1 MKAYL
6 FEKQL
11 NACVL
16 NLRRNATAQPCSR
29 EEGNREGC
37 PYKRRRGN
45 LHSCPPRR
53 LYSCIV
59 ALFSIVFCFFSPI
72 KTHAQNLENILNKLY
87 VAAEDPSVSKP
98 KIQLFE
104 KHSSQIAWFDAAS
117 QTIYVEKQAFDVCQ
131 SMGDNAESAL
141 AFIIGHELVHH
152 FQHDKGTSAF
162 AAHGCDDDRKLKNE
176 TDADVRGAFL
186 AHLAGFK
193 TKSLIPNVL
202 QKLYDSYQFSNAP
215 KLRCYPSE
223 SARQQTALQV
233 QAKVDSLEHIFD
245 AARFL
250 GLLGNYTAAADAYH
264 YILGYYNG
272 AEVWNDLAV
281 LHAHRAMSVGGKSPD
296 TLLLPFELAAQL
308 RIRPLKSEPLT
319 ALELK
324 SRAAFLK
331 KAMDCINKSLAIKK
345 DNGGAKINKTC
356 ILILQQKSIEA
367 DKMTANLAPKQPE
380 EANLLRGLI
389 AASRGN
395 RAEAER
401 FFESLKTSKND
412 RVRLW
417 ATANLQRITSETPTI
432 GACSFPT
439 LPSVDGVLGYK
450 KVKKTLQITPNTQLG
465 WENKDVS
472 TTFWSNTNTSENVK
486 MAIQVVNQPV
496 DFDVSS
502 LTTACLFGDYAV
514 DQNLGLVFQLKHGKV
529 VRWVRI
535 LK

>member
-6 FEKQL
+6 IEKQFF
-11 NACVL
+11 NSF
-16 NLRRNATAQPCSR
+16 SR
-29 EEGNREGC
+29 MTFPKVGNFWKGVILIGLC
-37 PYKRRRGN
+37 F
-45 LHSCPPRR
+45 
-53 LYSCIV
+53 
-59 ALFSIVFCFFSPI
+59 LFSV
-72 KTHAQNLENILNKLY
+72 KTDAQSLENILTKLY
-87 VAAEDPSVSKP
+87 TAAGDPSVSKP
-98 KIQLFE
+98 KIQLFD

-162 AAHGCDDDRKLKNE
+162 ASHGCDDDRKLKNE

-186 AHLAGFK
+186 ANLAGFK
-193 TKSLIPNVL
+193 TKSLIPNIL
-202 QKLYDSYQFSNAP
+202 QKLYDNYQFSNAP

-233 QAKVDSLEHIFD
+233 QAKVDSLEHIFE

-250 GLLGNYTAAADAYH
+250 GLLGNYAAASDAYH

-272 AEVWNDLAV
+272 AEVWNDLAA
-281 LHAHRAMSVGGKSPD
+281 LYAHQAMSVGGKSPD

-324 SRAAFLK
+324 SRASFLK
-331 KAMDCINKSLAIKK
+331 KAMDCIQKSLMINK
-345 DNGGAKINKTC
+345 DYSVAKVNKTC
-356 ILILQQKSIEA
+356 LLILQKKGNEA
-367 DKMTANLAPKQPE
+367 EKMTTILGQKYAE
-380 EANLLRGLI
+380 EAVLLRGLI

-395 RAEAER
+395 RADAER
-401 FFESLKTSKND
+401 FFESLKTSKNV

-417 ATANLQRITSETPTI
+417 ATANQQRIASETPTI
-432 GACSFPT
+432 DACSFPT
-439 LPSVDGVLGYK
+439 LPSVDGIFGYK
-450 KVKKTLQITPNTQLG
+450 KIKKTVQITANTQLG
-465 WENKDVS
+465 WENHAVS
-472 TTFWSNTNTSENVK
+472 TIFWSNTNVSENGK
-486 MAIQVVNQPV
+486 MALQVVNQTV
-496 DFDVSS
+496 EFDVST
-502 LTTACLFGDYAV
+502 LMTACIFGDYAV
-514 DQNLGLVFQLKHGKV
+514 DNNLGLVFQLKHGKV
-529 VRWVRI
+529 VRWARI